1 MVAIVVSVV
10 VCLAGLWVVLDQA
23 GREMADFGWLLL
35 VCGLVFLVVNVV
47 LRRRGYGAP
56 RRRR

>member
-10 VCLAGLWVVLDQA
+10 VCLAGLWVVMDQA
-23 GREMADFGWLLL
+23 GTEMASFGWLLL
-35 VCGLVFLVVNVV
+35 VCGLVFLVVNLA
-47 LRRRGYGAP
+47 LRRRGFGVP